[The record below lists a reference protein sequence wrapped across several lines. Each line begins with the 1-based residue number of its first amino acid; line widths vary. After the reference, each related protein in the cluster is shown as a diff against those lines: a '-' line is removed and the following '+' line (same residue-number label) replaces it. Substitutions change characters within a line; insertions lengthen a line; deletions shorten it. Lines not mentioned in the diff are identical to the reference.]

1 MVVRAAL
8 LVALAGAVPA
18 PAVTPVIRE
27 YVVSRPGNFPHDP
40 AVGADGIVWYTDQT
54 NSYIGRLDPATGIIT
69 DYPTPT
75 PGSGPHGIVVAP
87 DGGVWYTGQRTGI
100 IGRLDPATK
109 EITEYALPGET
120 ANPHTPIWA
129 GGAIW
134 YTDANNNTLR
144 PARSRHRAG
153 AALHLHNGQLGA
165 LWHRV
170 GARRSHLDRAA
181 RHQQAG
187 PGGYRERRDDGVHA
201 AAGSTASAPA
211 GGRRRHR
218 LVHRLRA
225 GLSSAPSIRATSKVR
240 EWPALFPGE
249 GPYGIAIGPDGA
261 IWYNHA
267 RGDAM
272 TRFDPKT
279 GEVHAPADPHQGR
292 GRPPHGHGRAEAKD
306 LAGAERNRTDRG
318 DRTRQLVVRRRR
330 ARSAASLSVHSL
342 RASSA
347 SSARGLVLAGRR
359 PM

>member
-1 MVVRAAL
+1 MLVRSAL
-8 LVALAGAVPA
+8 LLTIASSLTGGVP
-18 PAVTPVIRE
+18 TPVLRE

-109 EITEYALPGET
+109 AIREYDLPAET

-134 YTDANNNTLR
+134 YTDASNNRYGRLDPVTGNVRYFTCTTDNSVPYGIVQAPDGHIWIALLGTNKLARVDTATGDMIEFTLPDGAR
-144 PARSRHRAG
+144 PRRLQVDAGGTVWYTDYKRSF
-153 AALHLHNGQLGA
+153 LGA
-165 LWHRV
+165 L
-170 GARRSHLDRAA
+170 D
-181 RHQQAG
+181 
-187 PGGYRERRDDGVHA
+187 P
-201 AAGSTASAPA
+201 
-211 GGRRRHR
+211 
-218 LVHRLRA
+218 
-225 GLSSAPSIRATSKVR
+225 ATSKVR
-240 EWPALFPGE
+240 EWASPFPGE
-249 GPYGIAIGPDGA
+249 GPYGIAIAPDGA

-279 GEVHAPADPHQGR
+279 EKSTLLLIPT
-292 GRPPHGHGRAEAKD
+292 K
-306 LAGAERNRTDRG
+306 GA
-318 DRTRQLVVRRRR
+318 VVRHMVTDVKRQRIWL
-330 ARSAASLSVHSL
+330 ALS
-342 RASSA
+342 
-347 SSARGLVLAGRR
+347 GTGRIGVIELGG
-359 PM
+359 